1 MSGQGGEQL
10 TDFERLSR
18 QALEESVL
26 RIDGRVRSRLN
37 QARQAA
43 VEAASARRRPLFSR
57 FFTLVPTAGAAAAA
71 VLVAMV
77 LWHRGPQV
85 ELPAVTESQHAGGSG
100 SSGGRRSARPGA
112 GRRRLRLVLRV
123 GGRTDGGGRRRERK
137 PDVESALPAGAGLC
151 GTHGRLRCRAR
162 RRSAAEA
169 HAPGSSTTSCWSSWV
184 ASIPPSDTVQPDDG
198 SWIEYL
204 SQTDIGKVAK
214 PGNPTVVAAKP
225 ATPAPKPSAP
235 GAKQDE

>member
-71 VLVAMV
+71 VLVTMV
-77 LWHRGPQV
+77 LWHRGPQI
-85 ELPAVTESQHAGGSG
+85 ELPVVVEGVPPVDLELLADGEGLDLVQDGDGSGSFYEWAAEQTEAGGSE
-100 SSGGRRSARPGA
+100 
-112 GRRRLRLVLRV
+112 
-123 GGRTDGGGRRRERK
+123 TD
-137 PDVESALPAGAGLC
+137 
-151 GTHGRLRCRAR
+151 T
-162 RRSAAEA
+162 
-169 HAPGSSTTSCWSSWV
+169 
-184 ASIPPSDTVQPDDG
+184 
-198 SWIEYL
+198 
-204 SQTDIGKVAK
+204 
-214 PGNPTVVAAKP
+214 
-225 ATPAPKPSAP
+225 
-235 GAKQDE
+235 

>member
-71 VLVAMV
+71 VLVTMI
-77 LWHRGPQV
+77 LWHRGPQIEPPIV
-85 ELPAVTESQHAGGSG
+85 ADSAHSVDLDLLADGEGLDLVQDGDGSGSFYEWAAEQTEAGGSE
-100 SSGGRRSARPGA
+100 
-112 GRRRLRLVLRV
+112 
-123 GGRTDGGGRRRERK
+123 TD
-137 PDVESALPAGAGLC
+137 
-151 GTHGRLRCRAR
+151 T
-162 RRSAAEA
+162 
-169 HAPGSSTTSCWSSWV
+169 
-184 ASIPPSDTVQPDDG
+184 
-198 SWIEYL
+198 
-204 SQTDIGKVAK
+204 
-214 PGNPTVVAAKP
+214 
-225 ATPAPKPSAP
+225 
-235 GAKQDE
+235 